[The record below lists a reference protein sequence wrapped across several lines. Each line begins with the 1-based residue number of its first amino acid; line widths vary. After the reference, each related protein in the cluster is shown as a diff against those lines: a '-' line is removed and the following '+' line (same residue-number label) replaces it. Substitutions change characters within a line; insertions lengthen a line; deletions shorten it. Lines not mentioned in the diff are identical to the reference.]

1 MSAILSMISFY
12 PWLTIIG
19 KIETIYNTI
28 PTCVNVFK
36 FFHFSL
42 DVFNP
47 GLFIIDRQNPEDDL
61 INEPHK
67 ISLCWNQPQLLINLV
82 DKAKN
87 LSNLNLIGYEELTD
101 LALVIKS
108 TFSKYCFINVRI
120 FAGVHCWSN

>member
-1 MSAILSMISFY
+1 M
-12 PWLTIIG
+12 
-19 KIETIYNTI
+19 
-28 PTCVNVFK
+28 
-36 FFHFSL
+36 

-101 LALVIKS
+101 LALVVIKIVKITFTNHSIIYQCLNVCRS
-108 TFSKYCFINVRI
+108 TLLVKLKAVM
-120 FAGVHCWSN
+120 G

>member
-1 MSAILSMISFY
+1 MK
-12 PWLTIIG
+12 T
-19 KIETIYNTI
+19 
-28 PTCVNVFK
+28 FK
-36 FFHFSL
+36 CFHYSL

-101 LALVIKS
+101 LALVKKS
-108 TFSKYCFINVRI
+108 AFSKYCFINVRI
-120 FAGVHCWSN
+120 FAGVHIWSNRRL

>member
-1 MSAILSMISFY
+1 MK
-12 PWLTIIG
+12 T
-19 KIETIYNTI
+19 
-28 PTCVNVFK
+28 FK
-36 FFHFSL
+36 CFHYSL

-101 LALVIKS
+101 LALVIRS
-108 TFSKYCFINVRI
+108 TKYKY
-120 FAGVHCWSN
+120 